1 MLSAF
6 QTIRVAIFGT
16 VLAWSLIVLGLGAFF
31 DHLIIMN
38 DLTRY
43 VPLAIFVAVITLL
56 IAPTLLLAPS
66 FRRGQLLSQVRCEL
80 ALVGFL
86 SLLWFILGVST
97 GSGESAIIECDFT
110 GDGDFVE
117 SDEYT
122 TDMYHAQLRVLKAFS
137 VFNAVLLFGFF
148 LFLLV
153 LAIRQHRMGRTFV
166 WTSGVAS
173 YPWFGGAPVVP
184 GKEFN
189 VSQDSLPLPVTAKG
203 ASTNNNGKAAQK
215 AATTSVPM
223 ETGGHYI
230 IYIPPPATQ

>member
-1 MLSAF
+1 MLSIF
-6 QTIRVAIFGT
+6 QTIRLAIYAT

-43 VPLAIFVAVITLL
+43 IPLAIFVAVCTMI
-56 IAPTLLLAPS
+56 IIPTLLLAGS
-66 FRRGQLLSQVRCEL
+66 FKRTQLFTQVRSEL
-80 ALVGFL
+80 AFVGL
-86 SLLWFILGVST
+86 LGLLWFILGIST
-97 GSGESAIIECDFT
+97 ASGEASTIECDFD

-117 SDEYT
+117 SDEYST
-122 TDMYHAQLRVLKAFS
+122 AMFHAQLRVLRAFS
-137 VFNAVLLFGFF
+137 IFNAVLLLGFF

-184 GKEFN
+184 SKEFN
-189 VSQDSLPLPVTAKG
+189 VSSDSLPPPVTAKG
-203 ASTNNNGKAAQK
+203 ANGAPQKGST
-215 AATTSVPM
+215 TTAPM
-223 ETGGHYI
+223 QSGGHYI
-230 IYIPPPATQ
+230 IYIPPPAGGQ